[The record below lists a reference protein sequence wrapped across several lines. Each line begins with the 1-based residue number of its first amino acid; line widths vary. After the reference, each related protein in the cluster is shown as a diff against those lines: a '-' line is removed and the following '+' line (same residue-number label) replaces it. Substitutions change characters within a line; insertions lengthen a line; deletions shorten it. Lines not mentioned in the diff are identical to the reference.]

1 MSMYIFYIFSRAHI
15 QWVLTCTS
23 RKRMGPKF
31 PNWVGSDPFMSPPKF
46 QNHTF
51 LSSSRSPNQD
61 SFKMVKE
68 NHTEGIMIDLDT
80 IFKDD
85 YHNPTFIVSDCA
97 LFCLIKCFLL
107 WCIPSSVKLFSLVV
121 LMERLSRLETS
132 KGESVQGVNRF
143 LQQS

>member
-1 MSMYIFYIFSRAHI
+1 MLRLLL
-15 QWVLTCTS
+15 QWFFDQVIGTTFTHHQKCVLVDTQATGND
-23 RKRMGPKF
+23 RKITAF
-31 PNWVGSDPFMSPPKF
+31 VG
-46 QNHTF
+46 
-51 LSSSRSPNQD
+51 
-61 SFKMVKE
+61 
-68 NHTEGIMIDLDT
+68 GIDLCDGRYDTPEHRILRDLDT

-132 KGESVQGVNRF
+132 KGESV
-143 LQQS
+143 